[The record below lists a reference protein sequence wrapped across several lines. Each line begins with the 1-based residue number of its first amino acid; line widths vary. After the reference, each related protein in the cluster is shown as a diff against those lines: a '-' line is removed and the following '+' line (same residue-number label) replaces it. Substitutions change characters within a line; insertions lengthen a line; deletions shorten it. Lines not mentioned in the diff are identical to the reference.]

1 MKKLQPI
8 LDLVHLI
15 LMQNLQVNIQSTSDE
30 ALGVTADIQSILFRT
45 EEAEGLTVENV
56 RAAVEKLQLPGSSDL
71 NLYVTLRLDSLD
83 LLIAPVFWA
92 RAARVARNPLVGN
105 FGLLLDRVEVRDA
118 RVEIA
123 LSPARIADIVV
134 TLGSSRIKLL
144 GQLVQETSNLR
155 LEVTDLDLAEKDKK
169 KALAASTIRLGNAT
183 IRVMEVML
191 NRLIEIG
198 RDKIPAKAKLSNL
211 DIALVDD
218 VMRITLKTGYLPMS
232 IPIELQMSTQDNQLG
247 IYIVKIFV
255 GMARGLILSG
265 VKSVAAGR
273 PELRVGDDNIWIN
286 PWAKIPFPVQ
296 ARFEQF
302 AVNGGAVVIQFADLP
317 ARAQFDDLSPV
328 QNVENVAVAAA
339 DSGRALPPPLP

>member
-1 MKKLQPI
+1 MKKLQPV
-8 LDLVHLI
+8 LDLINLI
-15 LMQNLQVNIQSTSDE
+15 LLQNLQVRLQSTSEE
-30 ALGVTADIQSILFRT
+30 AVGVTAELQSILLKT
-45 EEAEGLTVENV
+45 DEAEGLTIENV
-56 RAAVEKLQLPGSSDL
+56 RAAVEKLQLPGPGDL

-92 RAARVARNPLVGN
+92 RAARLARNALVAN

-144 GQLVQETSNLR
+144 GQLVQETVNLR
-155 LEVTDLDLAEKDKK
+155 VEIEDLDLAAKDKK
-169 KALAASTIRLGNAT
+169 KALAVSTIRLGNAT

-218 VMRITLKTGYLPMS
+218 VMRITMKTGYLPMS

-302 AVNGGAVVIQFADLP
+302 AVNGGAVVIQFADIP
-317 ARAQFDDLSPV
+317 ARAQLAPEPSPSAD
-328 QNVENVAVAAA
+328 ESVAVVAAE
-339 DSGRALPPPLP
+339 SGRALPPPLP